1 MKNLR
6 KCSLAFAVLFSCS
19 IIVQSFVPFQPSTNT
34 VDTETRSV
42 ATATE
47 NTNIAT
53 YYFYN
58 QLSKSP
64 MAKKFYNAL
73 VAMEKEGL
81 LKSGTDEYD
90 LIESGVLT
98 EEEVMRYINNADS
111 TILVA
116 FGAARDAFIFDN
128 PSLFYVNADNF
139 SVTIGT
145 KSGKAYATLGTG
157 RDDSY
162 SITEEWK
169 KKPEVVQE
177 AIDAY
182 QKKVKEIAEG
192 AKTKGESVVDRI
204 AYVNEWLCNNVEYSF
219 CEKHENG
226 KDVYPDGK
234 LFCDLRGTAYGS
246 LINGK
251 GVCESF
257 ARGFKAVMDELNI
270 PCVLVYGTGAGEPH
284 MWNYVQIDSRW
295 YAIDTTWNNTSKS
308 SLRYYLKGKVDFEH
322 DHISSGILSD
332 FEFVY
337 PQLSNCQYGVS
348 ADKEGFVFKPDY
360 VTSDDNVT
368 ELKLSFSYN
377 GKSISK
383 LYDEGIYVAFRYIQ
397 RNTTVQ
403 DIVPSPWLSAYE
415 SQLVFPGSWFEEE
428 ATKDSLAT
436 FNLHPGMESIQFM
449 LVTKAPDDALGATDP
464 DTGEPY
470 YYAYKAEEFNPD
482 DIIEVSNSYTND
494 AYGTYF
500 PAPGLTASTPGNYT
514 TQSITGEFID
524 CKLTF
529 SENLVPIDEWEDKND
544 SGVASISES
553 TMEVSK
559 ENEDIIST
567 SESAIEAPKKNR
579 TNTAVSVKM
588 IGTHADINEY
598 AEVKDVVWDPSDPK
612 VVSFKF
618 KASPQFKHTYETY
631 TFYVCGLVGDISG
644 KGPGAYI
651 LNFSKRYILCPKVF
665 NDGRDYIVCY
675 GEPQIVANE
684 DLSTSGWKDEEGNV
698 FSASQRSQMML
709 VVNDLDPTDKD
720 TVLNKASE
728 LDNAAKILQSATYEI
743 DLQICKRHTK
753 IPDGSYVQVSIGF
766 PDGMKYEDFENG
778 SKTLKMYHYVRGEDG
793 QIDPSK
799 TEEVNLTVTPYGLV
813 AKITSFSPFAVVVYD
828 GEEVPAPKRV
838 SASVLGKGGTIS
850 GTKTTTFGDN
860 KTITYTLKPNEGYQI
875 DKVLVNEKAIK
886 IADEG
891 NEVAGV
897 KVGTDEGGYTTL
909 TFSEN
914 ELESIN
920 TLVQASFVAQRVIE
934 YEKENEIVPV
944 QKTVVLETDEVT
956 NFVPV
961 TPPNTDNPEVPSIPT
976 TPEKPEEPSDP
987 DTPTTPED
995 PEEPSD
1001 PDTPTTPEEP
1011 EKPSNPDTPTTPEE
1025 PEKPSTPNTPSTP
1038 SVPVNPS
1045 TPSTGNSGNS
1055 GSSSISNGNTN
1066 TQITKPEES
1075 DATKEPETTLPTTPE
1090 VVPSN
1095 PTKPTTPDIVEPAP
1109 STKNFNNTKKPKL
1122 NTTVKKNSK
1131 KVSFEWDEIDGADGY
1146 KIYQYDTN
1154 TGKYKCIKTITDPTK
1169 TTFSKKMKQASS
1181 YLFKVR
1187 AFTIEEDGSK
1197 TYGKYSATMKETTP
1211 PNTVKGL
1218 KVKSEGAKVTLSW
1231 KKVKNADGYQIFSSK
1246 KKNGAYSR
1254 VKTVKKDS
1262 LNTTINKTDSKTY
1275 YYKVRAFVKDA
1286 DDNRVCGSYGKVVSS
1301 K

>member
-1 MKNLR
+1 
-6 KCSLAFAVLFSCS
+6 
-19 IIVQSFVPFQPSTNT
+19 
-34 VDTETRSV
+34 
-42 ATATE
+42 
-47 NTNIAT
+47 
-53 YYFYN
+53 
-58 QLSKSP
+58 
-64 MAKKFYNAL
+64 
-73 VAMEKEGL
+73 
-81 LKSGTDEYD
+81 
-90 LIESGVLT
+90 
-98 EEEVMRYINNADS
+98 
-111 TILVA
+111 
-116 FGAARDAFIFDN
+116 
-128 PSLFYVNADNF
+128 
-139 SVTIGT
+139 
-145 KSGKAYATLGTG
+145 
-157 RDDSY
+157 
-162 SITEEWK
+162 
-169 KKPEVVQE
+169 
-177 AIDAY
+177 
-182 QKKVKEIAEG
+182 
-192 AKTKGESVVDRI
+192 
-204 AYVNEWLCNNVEYSF
+204 
-219 CEKHENG
+219 
-226 KDVYPDGK
+226 
-234 LFCDLRGTAYGS
+234 
-246 LINGK
+246 
-251 GVCESF
+251 
-257 ARGFKAVMDELNI
+257 
-270 PCVLVYGTGAGEPH
+270 
-284 MWNYVQIDSRW
+284 
-295 YAIDTTWNNTSKS
+295 
-308 SLRYYLKGKVDFEH
+308 
-322 DHISSGILSD
+322 
-332 FEFVY
+332 
-337 PQLSNCQYGVS
+337 
-348 ADKEGFVFKPDY
+348 
-360 VTSDDNVT
+360 
-368 ELKLSFSYN
+368 
-377 GKSISK
+377 
-383 LYDEGIYVAFRYIQ
+383 
-397 RNTTVQ
+397 
-403 DIVPSPWLSAYE
+403 
-415 SQLVFPGSWFEEE
+415 
-428 ATKDSLAT
+428 
-436 FNLHPGMESIQFM
+436 
-449 LVTKAPDDALGATDP
+449 
-464 DTGEPY
+464 
-470 YYAYKAEEFNPD
+470 
-482 DIIEVSNSYTND
+482 
-494 AYGTYF
+494 
-500 PAPGLTASTPGNYT
+500 
-514 TQSITGEFID
+514 
-524 CKLTF
+524 
-529 SENLVPIDEWEDKND
+529 
-544 SGVASISES
+544 
-553 TMEVSK
+553 MEVSK
-559 ENEDIIST
+559 KNETTVST
-567 SESAIEAPKKNR
+567 SESAIEVLNENEDIVSTSESAVEVPKKNR

-588 IGTHADINEY
+588 IGTHSDINEY
-598 AEVKDVVWDPSDPK
+598 AEVTDVVWDPSNPK

-644 KGPGAYI
+644 KAPGAYI
-651 LNFSKRYILCPKVF
+651 LNFSKRYVLCPKVF

-684 DLSTSGWKDEEGNV
+684 DLSTSGWTDEKGDV

-709 VVNDLDPTDKD
+709 VVNDLDSTDKD

-728 LDNAAKILQSATYEI
+728 LDNATKILASATYEI
-743 DLQICKRHTK
+743 DLQICRRYPK
-753 IPDGSYVQVSIGF
+753 IPNGSYVQVSIGF
-766 PDGMKYEDFENG
+766 PEGMKYEDFESG
-778 SKTLKMYHYVRGEDG
+778 SKTLKMYHYVRGKDG

-850 GTKTTTFGDN
+850 GTKTTTFEDN

-897 KVGTDEGGYTTL
+897 KVGTDKEGYTTL

-934 YEKENEIVPV
+934 HEKENEIVPV
-944 QKTVVLETDEVT
+944 QKTLVLETDEVT

-961 TPPNTDNPEVPSIPT
+961 TPPNTDNPEVPEVPSIPT

-987 DTPTTPED
+987 DTPTTPE
-995 PEEPSD
+995 
-1001 PDTPTTPEEP
+1001 
-1011 EKPSNPDTPTTPEE
+1011 E

-1038 SVPVNPS
+1038 SVPANPS
-1045 TPSTGNSGNS
+1045 TPSTGNSGSS

-1066 TQITKPEES
+1066 TQVTNPEES
-1075 DATKEPETTLPTTPE
+1075 DATKEPETTSPSTPE

-1181 YLFKVR
+1181 YLFKIR

-1262 LNTTINKTDSKTY
+1262 L
-1275 YYKVRAFVKDA
+1275 
-1286 DDNRVCGSYGKVVSS
+1286 
-1301 K
+1301 